1 MAVSELQMLRYA
13 LEHDF
18 MSFTERGVR
27 EITQGGSFQHN
38 WHLDAISW
46 VLMKVMSGEI
56 KRLIINL
63 PPRSLKSLM
72 TSVLFPAFWLGHDP
86 RKKIFGISYGTD
98 LAAKHARDAELVM
111 RSNWYRKT
119 FPGTRVSRI
128 ADSVIYTDKRGL
140 RKATSI
146 GAALTGFG
154 GDCFIIDDPLK
165 PIDAQSE
172 PIRNSANEWISH
184 TLISR
189 LDDKAK
195 GSIIVV
201 MQRVHQHD
209 LTGYLTEN
217 FPETWTI
224 LNLPAI
230 ASEDERVQ
238 IGPNSFHIRQA
249 GEALHPERESLEVLE
264 GLRRELG
271 SDHFAAQYQQ
281 SPVPPGGAMVRRDW
295 LQYWDV
301 LPDLKYPAKVFQ
313 SWDTAVKN
321 GAQNDFSVCTTWLRL
336 DKKFYLMDLVRG
348 RFEYPRLKETAIRLA
363 EKYKPNTILIEDA
376 STGSPL
382 AQELRQAGVYAVQL
396 IPVERDKQAR
406 LYAQQD
412 KFEKGLVF
420 FPRQA
425 PYLRELEAELLS
437 FPQSKF
443 DDQVDSITQALASQT
458 SKYRYDTS
466 LAWVR

>member
-1 MAVSELQMLRYA
+1 
-13 LEHDF
+13 
-18 MSFTERGVR
+18 
-27 EITQGGSFQHN
+27 
-38 WHLDAISW
+38 
-46 VLMKVMSGEI
+46 
-56 KRLIINL
+56 
-63 PPRSLKSLM
+63 
-72 TSVLFPAFWLGHDP
+72 
-86 RKKIFGISYGTD
+86 
-98 LAAKHARDAELVM
+98 
-111 RSNWYRKT
+111 
-119 FPGTRVSRI
+119 
-128 ADSVIYTDKRGL
+128 
-140 RKATSI
+140 
-146 GAALTGFG
+146 
-154 GDCFIIDDPLK
+154 
-165 PIDAQSE
+165 
-172 PIRNSANEWISH
+172 
-184 TLISR
+184 
-189 LDDKAK
+189 
-195 GSIIVV
+195 

-230 ASEDERVQ
+230 ASEDECVQ
-238 IGPNSFHIRQA
+238 IGPNSFHFRQA

-281 SPVPPGGAMVRRDW
+281 SPVPPGGAMVRREW

-348 RFEYPRLKETAIRLA
+348 RFEYPCLKETAIRLA

-382 AQELRQAGVYAVQL
+382 AQELRQAGIYAVQL

-466 LAWVR
+466 LAWVG